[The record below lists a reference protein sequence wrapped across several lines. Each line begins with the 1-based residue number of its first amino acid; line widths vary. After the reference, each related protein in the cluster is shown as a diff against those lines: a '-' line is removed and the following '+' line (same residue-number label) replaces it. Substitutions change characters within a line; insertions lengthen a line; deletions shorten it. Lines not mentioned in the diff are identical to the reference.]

1 MQNPLAR
8 LRFARVHRWAH
19 RRVSDYHDGEMGAAE
34 RLRVEQHARECS
46 ECRALLAS
54 LETMTSALAELSGP
68 PTKSVSG
75 AVLTEVHER
84 LAADDE
90 QLA

>member
-34 RLRVEQHARECS
+34 RLRVERHARECG

-54 LETMTSALAELSGP
+54 LQTMTSALAELSGHP
-68 PTKSVSG
+68 NESVG
-75 AVLTEVHER
+75 AAVLTQVHER

-90 QLA
+90 QLN